1 MNKYVLITGATGG
14 LAQALVKKL
23 TKNNWQLVLV
33 SRNSEKLQEIYGNEY
48 TQIIA
53 DCSNLQGVKKIF
65 DEISFRNITLDSLAH
80 CVGNIKLG
88 SLHRTSEADFFD
100 CISTNLFSAFFTLS
114 GFVEHLKKSS
124 IHGSAVFV
132 SSAAASI
139 GIPNH
144 EIISASKAGLEG
156 LVRSAAATYAPS
168 NIRIN
173 AVSPG
178 ILDTPASSSLLTSDL
193 MREIAAKQY
202 PIKGIGSTEEVADL
216 IVWLL
221 SEKAQRVTGQ
231 IWAIDGGFSNI
242 RPFVK

>member
-1 MNKYVLITGATGG
+1 MNKTVLITGATGG
-14 LAQALVKKL
+14 LAQALVKNL
-23 TKNNWQLVLV
+23 IIDNCQLVLV
-33 SRNSEKLQEIYGNEY
+33 SRNSKKIEEIYGNQH

-53 DCSNLQGVKKIF
+53 DCSTNLGVKHIF
-65 DEISFRNITLDSLAH
+65 NEIEKRNITLNGLAH
-80 CVGNIKLG
+80 CVGNIRLG
-88 SLHRTSEADFFD
+88 SIHRTSEADFLD

-114 GFVEHLKKSS
+114 GFVEHLKKYST
-124 IHGSAVFV
+124 HGSAIFV

-144 EIISASKAGLEG
+144 EPISAAKGGLEA
-156 LVRSAAATYAPS
+156 LVRSSAASYAAS

-178 ILDTPASSSLLTSDL
+178 ILNTPASANLLSSDL

-202 PIKGIGSTEEVADL
+202 PIKGIGDAEEVADL
-216 IVWLL
+216 MAWLL

-231 IWAIDGGFSNI
+231 VWSIDGGFSCI
-242 RPFVK
+242 RPLVK